1 MENEMVNSMQES
13 ELESIECFQNYTAA
27 EVFVQGLAGMVNFSD
42 SEVMI
47 RAQKQMLQRFE
58 KTNEMLVNCNALST
72 SRLKIA
78 QEEYKKMTKLL
89 LEMKKDLD
97 YVFMKIRKIKG
108 KLNTQYPT
116 AFTLAE
122 AKCKTQILDEN
133 EEDEE
138 VLEVQITEE
147 DPRDVPKS
155 TEKKQS
161 QEIQYVTLESN
172 KTDSSE

>member
-1 MENEMVNSMQES
+1 
-13 ELESIECFQNYTAA
+13 
-27 EVFVQGLAGMVNFSD
+27 
-42 SEVMI
+42 
-47 RAQKQMLQRFE
+47 
-58 KTNEMLVNCNALST
+58 MLVNCNALST
-72 SRLKIA
+72 SRLKLA
-78 QEEYKKMTKLL
+78 QDEYKKMTKLL

-97 YVFMKIRKIKG
+97 YIFRKVRIIKG

-122 AKCKTQILDEN
+122 AKFKATQVLDEN

-138 VLEVQITEE
+138 ILGVQITEE
-147 DPRDVPKS
+147 GEVRNDQETPESV
-155 TEKKQS
+155 KKQS

>member
-1 MENEMVNSMQES
+1 MSSSSRNEFEHFWH
-13 ELESIECFQNYTAA
+13 LF
-27 EVFVQGLAGMVNFSD
+27 
-42 SEVMI
+42 
-47 RAQKQMLQRFE
+47 RLQRFE

-72 SRLKIA
+72 SRLKLA
-78 QEEYKKMTKLL
+78 QDEYKKMTKLL

-97 YVFMKIRKIKG
+97 YIFRKVRIIKG

-122 AKCKTQILDEN
+122 AKFKATQVLDEN

-138 VLEVQITEE
+138 ILGVQITEE
-147 DPRDVPKS
+147 GEVRNDKETPESV
-155 TEKKQS
+155 KKQS

>member
-1 MENEMVNSMQES
+1 MENPMETSMQES

-27 EVFVQGLAGMVNFSD
+27 EVFVQGLAGLVNFSD

-58 KTNEMLVNCNALST
+58 KTNEMLVNCNALSS
-72 SRLKIA
+72 SRLKLA
-78 QEEYKKMTKLL
+78 QDEYKKMTKLL

-97 YVFMKIRKIKG
+97 YIFKKVRIIKG

-122 AKCKTQILDEN
+122 AKFKATQVLDEN

-138 VLEVQITEE
+138 ILGVQITEE
-147 DPRDVPKS
+147 G
-155 TEKKQS
+155 TEAKPEKPS
-161 QEIQYVTLESN
+161 EIQYVTLESN